1 MGTSY
6 KVCVVMGIG
15 RDSRHK
21 KRKTGGVR
29 PQCVKKRKHEMGRP
43 GSNTKLG
50 PARVRDVR
58 GRGGVIKH
66 RALRIE
72 SGNFS
77 WGSENTTVQIDCTP
91 FKQWYKQHYGK
102 TLGLKKKAEAKEE
115 AVSKY
120 KAKLFEQRA
129 ADQILAQQMDDQFA
143 TGRLLASISSRP
155 GQVGRADGYILE
167 GKELEFYV
175 KKLSVKKSKK

>member
-1 MGTSY
+1 
-6 KVCVVMGIG
+6 MGIG

-77 WGSENTTVQIDCTP
+77 WGSESESTSWCARAHAVQIMP
-91 FKQWYKQHYGK
+91 F
-102 TLGLKKKAEAKEE
+102 AC
-115 AVSKY
+115 
-120 KAKLFEQRA
+120 
-129 ADQILAQQMDDQFA
+129 D
-143 TGRLLASISSRP
+143 
-155 GQVGRADGYILE
+155 
-167 GKELEFYV
+167 
-175 KKLSVKKSKK
+175 